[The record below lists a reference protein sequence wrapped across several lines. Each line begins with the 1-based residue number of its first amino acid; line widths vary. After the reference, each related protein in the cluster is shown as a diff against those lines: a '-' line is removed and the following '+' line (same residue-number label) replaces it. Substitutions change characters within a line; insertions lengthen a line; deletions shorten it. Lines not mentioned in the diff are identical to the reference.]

1 MRQASQGEGWVEREA
16 QPPPAPG
23 ETALNRKRPAAWI
36 AAALA
41 GVALASPAPTQ
52 ALVTPPVT
60 IAGPAS
66 DIVDFGGVAM
76 APDGGGGIVFTKL
89 VEGVPHVFASRFAGG
104 IWSAPMRVDFDQ
116 PYEASQP
123 RIAAGRGGELLVVWV
138 TQVATVGKKVRYG
151 LFSAH
156 IGRGASVF
164 RPSLLVDPEVGDG
177 SFAGVDPSLSGTVT
191 GQAIVAY
198 RAITFHFDGSKAI
211 DVAQLHPGDVLADIR
226 VARLKEDRWSRLGA
240 INVSQE
246 LSTRPPTPTNGPK
259 VGAGI
264 DGGAVVAW
272 QESDQSGTA
281 RIYLRRIFGTV
292 PGPIL
297 QASPSSWE
305 GAPVSGDVD
314 AFSLAVTPL
323 DQARVAMRIA
333 SNGGQGPTRL
343 FLNTLPP
350 GFNVPSNS
358 LVGASQVFSA
368 PPSTDL
374 GLPGVAAYEKG
385 GREGL
390 LRLTFVAGRRI
401 HQVGV
406 DESGQ
411 LTPVTRM
418 AGPGALSGAE
428 AGAALDP
435 DGGGIVAYPAF
446 GSGGRPAVAVRQEFA
461 SGAAQAGL
469 LTGAQ
474 SGPIAGLRVDGSGS
488 GDALIGFR
496 QGEAGHF
503 QIVADWVSAPPAPFR
518 VKGPKGWTKPRA
530 VRLTWQP
537 TESTVG
543 GLTYSV
549 LLNGRTVKP
558 GLHRRKFRLPAGLLG
573 NGSVRAQVL
582 ATDALGQQVLSK
594 TVTLKVDGEPPV
606 VRVIGPSAE
615 RLTVRLRDPDSG
627 LKAKASWVRFGDGA
641 RGRGGSTFRH
651 EYEGAGSYPIVVHA
665 RDRAG
670 NRTTR
675 RFEVRVR

>member
-1 MRQASQGEGWVEREA
+1 VEAALSRI
-16 QPPPAPG
+16 PPA
-23 ETALNRKRPAAWI
+23 ALI

-41 GVALASPAPTQ
+41 GVALAGPAPTQ

-60 IAGPAS
+60 IAGPSS

-76 APDGGGGIVFTKL
+76 APDGSGGVVFTKL
-89 VEGVPHVFASRFAGG
+89 VEGVPHVFASRFVGG
-104 IWSAPMRVDFDQ
+104 SWSAPMRVDFDQ

-138 TQVATVGKKVRYG
+138 TQIATVAKKVRYG
-151 LFSAH
+151 LFSAR
-156 IGRGASVF
+156 IGRGASAF

-198 RAITFHFDGSKAI
+198 RAITFRFDGSKAL
-211 DVAQLHPGDVLADIR
+211 DVPQLRPGDVLAEIR

-240 INVSQE
+240 LNVSQE
-246 LSTRPPTPTNGPK
+246 LSTRAPSPTNGPK

-323 DQARVAMRIA
+323 DQARVVMRILG
-333 SNGGQGPTRL
+333 NGGQEPTRL
-343 FLNTLPP
+343 LLNTLPP
-350 GFNVPSNS
+350 GYEVPSSS

-368 PPSTDL
+368 TPSSDL
-374 GLPGVAAYEKG
+374 GVPGVAAYEKG
-385 GREGL
+385 GQEGL
-390 LRLTFVAGRRI
+390 LRLAFVAGRRI
-401 HQVGV
+401 RQAGV
-406 DESGQ
+406 DGSGR
-411 LTPVTRM
+411 LTPVSRP
-418 AGPGALSGAE
+418 AGPAALAGAE
-428 AGAALDP
+428 AGTALDP

-446 GSGGRPAVAVRQEFA
+446 GGAGRPAVAVRQELS
-461 SGAAQAGL
+461 SGAAQAAL
-469 LTGAQ
+469 LTGDQ
-474 SGPIAGLRVDGSGS
+474 SGPVAGLRVDGSGS

-503 QIVADWVSAPPAPFR
+503 QIVADWVSAPPASFS
-518 VKGPKGWTKPRA
+518 VKASKGWTKPRA
-530 VRLTWQP
+530 VQLTWKRA
-537 TESTVG
+537 ESTVG
-543 GLTYSV
+543 GVTYSV
-549 LLNGRTVKP
+549 LLDGRTVKR
-558 GLHRRKFRLPAGLLG
+558 GLRRRRFHPPAGLLRDG
-573 NGSVRAQVL
+573 RVSAQVL

-594 TVTLKVDGEPPV
+594 RVKLRVDGEPPV
-606 VRVIGPSAE
+606 ERIAGPNGGRVA
-615 RLTVRLRDPDSG
+615 VRLRDAASG
-627 LKAKASWVRFGDGA
+627 VKLKASSVRFGDGV
-641 RGRGGSTFRH
+641 RERGGSTFRH
-651 EYEGAGSYPIVVHA
+651 TYEAAGGYAIVVHA

-675 RFEVRVR
+675 RFEVRIR